1 MRLGK
6 INIDQKYIKQMI
18 AGERNNMFNETRLFA
33 KVIPLQIQE
42 DFITCINTYV
52 CYSKLFEDIEE
63 GKEIPL
69 YRVIIDSCSN
79 VRVERVKAI

>member
-6 INIDQKYIKQMI
+6 INIDQKDIKEMI
-18 AGERNNMFNETRLFA
+18 RGGRNNIFNETRLFD

-42 DFITCINTYV
+42 DFITRTNTYV

-63 GKEIPL
+63 GEEIPL

-79 VRVERVKAI
+79 VRVERV